1 MAINIPIL
9 TEFDSKGLQSAQG
22 AFNNFKSKV
31 GEAEGA
37 MGKFK
42 AGGTAALDAI
52 KANAG
57 MLAAAAGAAI
67 AGFVIKAIG
76 DFQKLALE
84 VDKFSNSSGLAAE
97 QASRWVEVASDIGV
111 ESNTLITAF
120 NKLNKAAAD
129 NSDAFRRLGIDIS
142 TTASGATDVN
152 KTFLDTVEALR
163 KVEDPAKRAKLATEL
178 LGKSWTEVS
187 ELIEMGSQELETAL
201 AGVSDQK
208 IIDEEEIRKA
218 KEMRAAQDA
227 LGDAFQE
234 AALTLG
240 EALIPAL
247 TATLKAI
254 TPVLE
259 AMKLM
264 GGTLQT
270 GLNETITKFLA
281 MGKSMSDI
289 ARELGADNEQS
300 FTYMAKVL
308 GITLDDLYAQLDRD
322 LIPTTYLMERAWKE
336 GYRAMIPV
344 TEETETMTDAVT
356 LLDQAWSDLLGEVD
370 KREAWRNL
378 QEELQQADDKIA
390 EVFAQNTPEAM
401 AIAAAAIDD
410 QIVAIAKYVDFMESE
425 IPDFIETKILAALD
439 NGQIE
444 EARRLLELKIGE
456 PIYVDVI
463 PNPLLP
469 GGPRAAFM
477 EEGDR
482 VSNPRPRI
490 PGGQAKPGVDNP
502 LTQAR
507 RDLEAGLLAIGGQRQ
522 RDTVIVNVQGSVISS
537 EDLIEKIRKGLV
549 DSQRNGNQLVYTNK

>member
-22 AFNNFKSKV
+22 AFNNFKTKV
-31 GEAEGA
+31 GEADGA

-42 AGGTAALDAI
+42 AGGTAALDAV

-57 MLAAAAGAAI
+57 TFAMAAGAAI
-67 AGFVIKAIG
+67 AGFAVKAIG

-84 VDKFSNSSGLAAE
+84 VDKFSNASGLAAE
-97 QASRWVEVASDIGV
+97 EASRWVEVAGDIGV
-111 ESNTLITAF
+111 ESGTLITAF

-129 NSDAFRRLGIDIS
+129 NSKAFGQLGVEIA

-152 KTFLDTVEALR
+152 KTFLTTVEALR
-163 KVEDPAKRAKLATEL
+163 KVEDPAKRAQLATQL

-187 ELIEMGSQELETAL
+187 ELIEMGSVELETAL
-201 AGVSDQK
+201 ASVSDQK

-218 KEMRAAQDA
+218 KELRAAQDA

-247 TATLKAI
+247 TATLKAL

-270 GLNETITKFLA
+270 GLAETFTKLQA
-281 MGKSMSDI
+281 TGKSLSDI

-322 LIPTTYLMERAWKE
+322 LVPETYLLERAWKQ
-336 GYRAMIPV
+336 GARAMIDAR
-344 TEETETMTDAVT
+344 TASDDLTDALKTVDEA
-356 LLDQAWSDLLGEVD
+356 LAELKGEID
-370 KREAWRNL
+370 ERQAWRNL
-378 QEELQQADDKIA
+378 IDTIENAGEAALEAFA
-390 EVFAQNTPEAM
+390 EKTPESLRRS
-401 AIAAAAIDD
+401 
-410 QIVAIAKYVDFMESE
+410 Q
-425 IPDFIETKILAALD
+425 AALD
-439 NGQIE
+439 DARLEVAEYIAKIDSIPEDQRTQFIAALDQANIDQVKKILD
-444 EARRLLELKIGE
+444 EAAYARTVAYLPTVSGMPVMPGDTPSESTGRRPAAPA
-456 PIYVDVI
+456 PIRI
-463 PNPLLP
+463 PRP
-469 GGPRAAFM
+469 GSAGAGPRS
-477 EEGDR
+477 
-482 VSNPRPRI
+482 V
-490 PGGQAKPGVDNP
+490 V
-502 LTQAR
+502 
-507 RDLEAGLLAIGGQRQ
+507 
-522 RDTVIVNVQGSVISS
+522 VNVGGSVIS
-537 EDLIEKIRKGLV
+537 ENDLVETVRKGLV
-549 DSQRNGNQLVYTNK
+549 NAQRNGAGLVYTNK

>member
-31 GEAEGA
+31 GEADGA

-42 AGGTAALDAI
+42 AGGTAALDAV

-57 MLAAAAGAAI
+57 TFAMAAGAAI
-67 AGFVIKAIG
+67 AGFAVKAIG

-97 QASRWVEVASDIGV
+97 EASRWVEVAGDIGV
-111 ESNTLITAF
+111 ESGTLITAF

-129 NSDAFRRLGIDIS
+129 NSKAFGQLGVEIA

-152 KTFLDTVEALR
+152 KTFLTTVEALR
-163 KVEDPAKRAKLATEL
+163 KVEDPAKRAQLATQL

-187 ELIEMGSQELETAL
+187 ELIEMGSVELETAL
-201 AGVSDQK
+201 ASVSDQK

-218 KEMRAAQDA
+218 KELRAAQDA
-227 LGDAFQE
+227 LGDAFQD

-247 TATLKAI
+247 TATLKAL

-270 GLNETITKFLA
+270 GLAETFTTLQA
-281 MGKSMSDI
+281 TGKSLSDI

-322 LIPTTYLMERAWKE
+322 LVPETYLLERAWKQ
-336 GYRAMIPV
+336 GARAMIDAR
-344 TEETETMTDAVT
+344 TASDDLTDALKTVDEA
-356 LLDQAWSDLLGEVD
+356 LAELKGEIDDRQAF
-370 KREAWRNL
+370 RNL
-378 QEELQQADDKIA
+378 IDTVEEAGEAAIEAFA
-390 EVFAQNTPEAM
+390 EKTPEAM
-401 AIAAAAIDD
+401 RAAED
-410 QIVAIAKYVDFMESE
+410 
-425 IPDFIETKILAALD
+425 ALD
-439 NGQIE
+439 DARLKVAQYIADIEGIPQERKTAYITALDQASYDQVKAMLDALAQMRQVPFMPSLPPGQGGPNE
-444 EARRLLELKIGE
+444 IGSGGR
-456 PIYVDVI
+456 PIGSSPIRTPVPFR
-463 PNPLLP
+463 PNPGLV
-469 GGPRAAFM
+469 GSRAVVVNVA
-477 EEGDR
+477 GSV
-482 VSNPRPRI
+482 VSE
-490 PGGQAKPGVDNP
+490 
-502 LTQAR
+502 
-507 RDLEAGLLAIGGQRQ
+507 RDLVE
-522 RDTVIVNVQGSVISS
+522 TV
-537 EDLIEKIRKGLV
+537 RKGLV
-549 DSQRNGNQLVYTNK
+549 NSQRNGNGLVYNNQ

>member
-22 AFNNFKSKV
+22 AFNNFKTKI
-31 GEAEGA
+31 GEADGA

-42 AGGTAALDAI
+42 AGGTAALDAV

-57 MLAAAAGAAI
+57 TFAMAAGAAI
-67 AGFVIKAIG
+67 AGFAVKAIG

-97 QASRWVEVASDIGV
+97 EASRWVEVAGDIGV
-111 ESNTLITAF
+111 ESGTLITAF

-129 NSDAFRRLGIDIS
+129 NSKAFGQLGVEIA

-152 KTFLDTVEALR
+152 KTFLTTVEALR
-163 KVEDPAKRAKLATEL
+163 KVEDPAKRAQLATQL

-187 ELIEMGSQELETAL
+187 ELIEMGSVELETAL
-201 AGVSDQK
+201 ASVSDQK

-218 KEMRAAQDA
+218 KELRAAQDA

-247 TATLKAI
+247 TATLKAL

-270 GLNETITKFLA
+270 GLAETFTKLQA
-281 MGKSMSDI
+281 TGKSLSDI

-308 GITLDDLYAQLDRD
+308 GITLDELYAQLDRD
-322 LIPTTYLMERAWKE
+322 LVPETYLLERAWKQ
-336 GYRAMIPV
+336 GARAMIDAR
-344 TEETETMTDAVT
+344 TASDDLTDALKTVDEA
-356 LLDQAWSDLLGEVD
+356 LAELKGEID
-370 KREAWRNL
+370 ERQAWRNL
-378 QEELQQADDKIA
+378 IDTIENAGEAALEAFA
-390 EVFAQNTPEAM
+390 EKTPESLRRS
-401 AIAAAAIDD
+401 
-410 QIVAIAKYVDFMESE
+410 Q
-425 IPDFIETKILAALD
+425 AALD
-439 NGQIE
+439 DARLDVAEYIAKIDSIPEDQRTAFIAALDQANLDQVKKILD
-444 EARRLLELKIGE
+444 EAAYARTVAYLPTVGGVPVMPGDTPSETGRRPAVPARPPQVRLPIG
-456 PIYVDVI
+456 
-463 PNPLLP
+463 
-469 GGPRAAFM
+469 
-477 EEGDR
+477 
-482 VSNPRPRI
+482 
-490 PGGQAKPGVDNP
+490 
-502 LTQAR
+502 T
-507 RDLEAGLLAIGGQRQ
+507 IGGAGRWSAI
-522 RDTVIVNVQGSVISS
+522 TVNVGGSVIS
-537 EDLIEKIRKGLV
+537 ENDLVETVRKGLV
-549 DSQRNGNQLVYTNK
+549 NAQRNGAGLVYTNK